1 MWAFLQELGDFTDH
15 YEGSHGPQLRIVN
28 VQCSVM
34 KKILGLSVESF
45 ETHFC
50 LPSSANTGIFY
61 RYFLQGLDI
70 VKINK

>member
-45 ETHFC
+45 ETHFF
-50 LPSSANTGIFY
+50 LPSSENIFY
-61 RYFLQGLDI
+61 FSGFRYCE
-70 VKINK
+70 N

>member
-45 ETHFC
+45 KTHFFFT
-50 LPSSANTGIFY
+50 LISKYLF
-61 RYFLQGLDI
+61 FQGLDI

>member
-45 ETHFC
+45 ETHFFY
-50 LPSSANTGIFY
+50 PHQQISSIF
-61 RYFLQGLDI
+61 QGLDI